1 MNEMKG
7 MFTRIINNKIRMGNY
22 ETVEEDLVGIRN
34 LLKYPKSPFSIA
46 DFCAGSGRALE
57 KLAEG
62 SSAVTFGIEPNES
75 KYVELRDR
83 ANYALFGG
91 YEECRLTRNFYN
103 LMYLNP
109 PYDADSGE
117 KGELER
123 KEKLF
128 LRHLLP
134 YLSIGGVL
142 VYNIP
147 LYRLDKSIANIL
159 AANLENIRLYESHDP
174 TFKQVYVIG
183 RRRKS
188 MFIDTDEAKR
198 MLAIRDG
205 EIPLDKLP
213 EEYTPLY
220 QVYEGNIRPKLFRS
234 SRADVD
240 QLRKICLTSQLV
252 QRSMQL
258 CSPKRPAAKLQ
269 PLLPDKEMHR
279 VLRMASGKLN
289 GRVGEG
295 EFLHVLKGIVKKV
308 VTIGEAEETDHE
320 IVQTETET
328 FKITFKLVDR
338 NGNIKVIHG

>member
-7 MFTRIINNKIRMGNY
+7 MFSRIINNKIRMGNF
-22 ETVEEDLVGIRN
+22 ETIEEDLIGLRN
-34 LLKYPKSPFSIA
+34 LLNYPERPFSIA
-46 DFCAGSGRALE
+46 DLCAGSGRALE

-62 SSAVTFGIEPNES
+62 SSAVTFGIEPNEN

-83 ANYALFGG
+83 ATHALFGG

-103 LMYLNP
+103 LLYLNP
-109 PYDADSGE
+109 PYDADSDQEGE
-117 KGELER
+117 SER
-123 KEKLF
+123 KEKRF

-134 YLSIGGVL
+134 ALSIGGVL
-142 VYNIP
+142 IYNIP
-147 LYRLDKSIANIL
+147 LYRLEKSIASIL
-159 AANLENIRLYESHDP
+159 AANLENIRLYQSHDS
-174 TFKQVYVIG
+174 TFKQVYIIG

-188 MFIDTDEAKR
+188 IFIDTDEAKR
-198 MLAIRDG
+198 LIAIRDG
-205 EIPLDKLP
+205 EIPLVKLP
-213 EEYTPLY
+213 DEYTPLY
-220 QVYEGNIRPKLFRS
+220 QVYEGNVRPKLFRS

-240 QLRKICLTSQLV
+240 QLRKICLSSQLV

-289 GRVGEG
+289 GRVGQG
-295 EFLHVLKGIVKKV
+295 EFIHVLKGIVKKV
-308 VTIGEAEETDHE
+308 ASIGEPDETDHE